1 MASQALQIMGVLL
14 AFIGWLGTIITCAMP
29 MWRVT
34 AFVGANIV
42 TAQVIW
48 EGLWMTCVVQSTGQM
63 QCKVPAGSRAMV
75 VIAVIVGVFGVLM
88 AVVGGK
94 CTNCMEDEVAK
105 AKACIVSGVI
115 FIIAAFLIMIPCRGQ
130 LTR

>member
-1 MASQALQIMGVLL
+1 MVSQGLQVMGVLL

-34 AFVGANIV
+34 VFVGANIV
-42 TAQVIW
+42 TALEVW
-48 EGLWMTCVVQSTGQM
+48 EGLWMECVVQSTGQM
-63 QCKVPAGSRAMV
+63 QCKMYDNMLALPLNLQAARAMV
-75 VIAVIVGVFGVLM
+75 VISVVVGVFGVLM

-105 AKACIVSGVI
+105 PKALAKS
-115 FIIAAFLIMIPCRGQ
+115 IPEFYSSLEC
-130 LTR
+130 